1 MPPTM
6 PRTPNAMLGRHL
18 GRLAPTPE
26 QKAKVLPLKN
36 FVQLAARPAP
46 PTCDLFTKAKKTLGQ
61 MMGNDEQGDCVAVT
75 VFKQLGIHTAEVPG
89 GTEVT
94 ANTNEVLKWYHEV
107 GGPGDNGLYIIEALN
122 HARDK
127 GFKTVGVV
135 HKIDGYVAV
144 DNTNAALMNVALFMF
159 GGLHVGVALPREWY
173 EHADNN
179 DVWDIT
185 SSGVVGGHSI
195 PFTGYDQ
202 QFFKLA
208 TWAKQP
214 RITRAAVSDRRWVD
228 ECYAVLGKDWYNAD
242 GLDAHGL
249 NVKALKEALEAIR
262 AGGTPDIPDDPN
274 PPPPPPPPPPPVP
287 GNGSTLD
294 AKGVLHFFDQK
305 LPIEL
310 MGIITNP
317 TNSVSAPNWLAVIMD
332 VAAILSALRA
342 RDWVAVVA
350 AVEKLLKDIGG
361 TFSADDRH
369 NLAAALMASADTMP
383 LTNGTE
389 K

>member
-1 MPPTM
+1 
-6 PRTPNAMLGRHL
+6 
-18 GRLAPTPE
+18 
-26 QKAKVLPLKN
+26 
-36 FVQLAARPAP
+36 
-46 PTCDLFTKAKKTLGQ
+46 
-61 MMGNDEQGDCVAVT
+61 
-75 VFKQLGIHTAEVPG
+75 
-89 GTEVT
+89 
-94 ANTNEVLKWYHEV
+94 
-107 GGPGDNGLYIIEALN
+107 
-122 HARDK
+122 
-127 GFKTVGVV
+127 
-135 HKIDGYVAV
+135 
-144 DNTNAALMNVALFMF
+144 
-159 GGLHVGVALPREWY
+159 
-173 EHADNN
+173 
-179 DVWDIT
+179 
-185 SSGVVGGHSI
+185 
-195 PFTGYDQ
+195 
-202 QFFKLA
+202 
-208 TWAKQP
+208 
-214 RITRAAVSDRRWVD
+214 
-228 ECYAVLGKDWYNAD
+228 LGKDWYNAD